1 MNLIFSIPKQVEPSH
16 KCCVRL
22 SSHYFTNH
30 FKLPQSFK
38 NRSINL
44 GGLWPEPWG
53 SRTISCV
60 ILKSVTGLTCGETNA
75 KFTLKNFK
83 DDNRLCYLKE
93 FRKLAQAWQGFPL
106 DLTRPTEY
114 SIDTKTEDLSDLSVF
129 QNVAVVL
136 YNFLLFTTHH
146 SLLRAG
152 SEQANTKAAQGI
164 PRLCSHTAGSSR
176 YLPGSQQEIDTN
188 TDRQPIKQISALL
201 QQKFG
206 LPRHIEIFT
215 VWLPYA

>member
-1 MNLIFSIPKQVEPSH
+1 VGYDQSHGAPELFLVWYWNLWQGWPVGKQM
-16 KCCVRL
+16 
-22 SSHYFTNH
+22 
-30 FKLPQSFK
+30 QS
-38 NRSINL
+38 L
-44 GGLWPEPWG
+44 L
-53 SRTISCV
+53 
-60 ILKSVTGLTCGETNA
+60 L
-75 KFTLKNFK
+75 NFK
-83 DDNRLCYLKE
+83 DDNRLCYLKA

-215 VWLPYA
+215 VWIPYA